1 MPLAG
6 APTARGRAAAHP
18 RGAALHHAGQA
29 PSGVLR
35 RSHATP
41 LLTGRRPATR
51 APAGSSGIWRTAA
64 PSRRPPCSAPSRRP
78 GGMTRCV
85 TARADSDGA
94 AGTRNRVRTRRTS
107 RRRSGPAGPRPP
119 SNHSRCGLFA
129 GSPRA
134 PAARQAPQRG
144 HRADAAGLSRRV
156 PRWPPNWTRPHP
168 SAAASLREGLD
179 ETLTV
184 LRLGVPPTLART
196 LRSTIASMISI
207 WTTERR
213 SGHTGRHRRWEAWM
227 SGTSRVHPRQ
237 IRVSGPLTG
246 ERGRVRVDRARSSL
260 WVPRTLT
267 SPLIGAIEPAR
278 PTSQAVGAEKLV
290 TGADHRLR
298 SEDLATVLEPMGL
311 RFSPAKTRM
320 NISRSHEVG
329 QVSGTYSQASS
340 RPRRGHVI
348 RPRRPRPP
356 SAAGRRAGT

>member
-1 MPLAG
+1 MSAAEQPAERLTRSLSRRG
-6 APTARGRAAAHP
+6 APRRSAHRERPSSGTSARRRATP
-18 RGAALHHAGQA
+18 RR
-29 PSGVLR
+29 SGTIGVVR

-196 LRSTIASMISI
+196 LRSTDRIHDQYLSGPQY
-207 WTTERR
+207 ERR
-213 SGHTGRHRRWEAWM
+213 ALAPRRCAGASPAWSKRANSSAASTATCTCGRSAPRLTGMSQPTISAPRATRHRDRRLKSRALTEGQRT
-227 SGTSRVHPRQ
+227 SGSSYHVLKHGCHVASR
-237 IRVSGPLTG
+237 
-246 ERGRVRVDRARSSL
+246 
-260 WVPRTLT
+260 
-267 SPLIGAIEPAR
+267 GAI
-278 PTSQAVGAEKLV
+278 
-290 TGADHRLR
+290 
-298 SEDLATVLEPMGL
+298 
-311 RFSPAKTRM
+311 
-320 NISRSHEVG
+320 
-329 QVSGTYSQASS
+329 
-340 RPRRGHVI
+340 RGHG
-348 RPRRPRPP
+348 PQG
-356 SAAGRRAGT
+356 AAC